1 MSLFGAGLLDLLFP
15 RRCLSCLVFLDHPLS
30 RPRAAPALENFLCP
44 ACREQLPPVF
54 VPRIENFSSA
64 LDQVF
69 SLYPYTGLL
78 EKLIPAWKYQGRAEF
93 FPLVEILL
101 ARVLEIASIRQTKI
115 DLFTSVPL
123 SPRSFRRRGFNQAH
137 FIAAGTARL
146 LAGGR
151 ARPLLRKVV
160 ETPQQV
166 SLDRIARRQNLQADS
181 FQVCRPA
188 AIAGRRILLCDD
200 VMTTGST
207 LNAAA
212 LALRAGGAV
221 SVSALTLARVVSDR
235 KKVR

>member
-1 MSLFGAGLLDLLFP
+1 MSFFGAGLLDFLFP
-15 RRCLSCLVFLDHPLS
+15 RRCLLCFVFLDHPLC
-30 RPRAAPALENFLCP
+30 RPRAASALENFLCP
-44 ACREQLPPVF
+44 VCREQLTPVF
-54 VPRIENFSSA
+54 VPRVEKFSPA

-69 SLYPYTGLL
+69 SLYPYAGLL
-78 EKLIPAWKYQGRAEF
+78 EKLIPAWKYQGRTDF

-101 ARVLEIASIRQTKI
+101 ARVLEIAAIRQLEI

-137 FIAAGTARL
+137 VIAAGTARL

-160 ETPQQV
+160 ETPRQV
-166 SLDRIARRQNLQADS
+166 SLDRAARRQNLQADS
-181 FQVCRPA
+181 FQVRRPA
-188 AIAGRRILLCDD
+188 AITGRRILLCDD

-212 LALRAGGAV
+212 AALRAAGAA
-221 SVSALTLARVVSDR
+221 SVSALTLARVV
-235 KKVR
+235 